1 MVNTES
7 IDGPNTPESVLL
19 EALSD
24 SLDAWAKIK
33 RDPFKNLFLSRLEA
47 VRLISK
53 NDFPFKS

>member
-7 IDGPNTPESVLL
+7 IDGPNTPESILS

-33 RDPFKNLFLSRLEA
+33 K
-47 VRLISK
+47 
-53 NDFPFKS
+53 